1 MVTTLAP
8 RRTWMAGLA
17 LVGAAMAFALVVS
30 AAPAMQAPQLPDL
43 LRLTADYHAD
53 YVTRISGASLDEQYQ
68 LIDVTGGKMQAVTR
82 ISSDVVFVNLNGGV
96 TALRDAYAI
105 DTKPLR
111 PRAPRITTLLAA
123 PATPTM
129 KDWDTVIRFPAE
141 SSVYFALDI
150 ILKVNEPTTALRFIA
165 ASAQPSLKYKLQGQK
180 KINGVQTVGLN
191 FDEPA
196 AQDKKYLLATR
207 SNARASG
214 RLWVDPAT
222 GAVHQTELWVES
234 KGESANVTVKYA
246 SHPALGLLLPSES
259 NEQYEER
266 EAASG
271 PRDDSRGVPS
281 GRAGSRIS
289 FQAQAKYSKPAHSP
303 IDLQAIRK

>member
-1 MVTTLAP
+1 MVTALAR
-8 RRTWMAGLA
+8 RRTWMAGLPFLSVA
-17 LVGAAMAFALVVS
+17 VAIPVLLA
-30 AAPAMQAPQLPDL
+30 AAPAMQMPHLPDL
-43 LRLTADYHAD
+43 LRLAADYHAD
-53 YVTRISGASLDEQYQ
+53 YVTRVSGASLDEQYQ
-68 LIDVTGGKMQAVTR
+68 LIDVTGGRMQAVTR

-96 TALRDAYAI
+96 TALRDAYAV

-111 PRAPRITTLLAA
+111 PRAARITTLLAA
-123 PATPTM
+123 PATPSV
-129 KDWDTVIRFPAE
+129 KDWETVIRFPAE

-180 KINGVQTVGLN
+180 KINGIQTVGLN

-196 AQDKKYLLATR
+196 AQDKKYLLGTR

-214 RLWVDPAT
+214 RLWIDPAT
-222 GAVHQTELWVES
+222 GAVHRTELWVDS
-234 KGESANVTVKYA
+234 KGESANITVKYA
-246 SHPALGLLLPSES
+246 PHPALGLLLPSET
-259 NEQYEER
+259 NEQYDER

-281 GRAGSRIS
+281 GSAGSRIS
-289 FQAQAKYSKPAHSP
+289 FQAQARYSKPAHAP
-303 IDLQAIRK
+303 IDLRNLKK

>member
-1 MVTTLAP
+1 MVTALA
-8 RRTWMAGLA
+8 RRTRMAGLSFLA
-17 LVGAAMAFALVVS
+17 IATAVPVLLT
-30 AAPAMQAPQLPDL
+30 AAPASQTPHLPDL
-43 LRLTADYHAD
+43 LRLAAAYHAD
-53 YVTRISGASLDEQYQ
+53 YVTRVSGASLDEQYQ
-68 LIDVTGGKMQAVTR
+68 LIDVTGGKMRAVTR

-96 TALRDAYAI
+96 TALRDTYAI

-111 PRAPRITTLLAA
+111 PRTARIMTLLAA
-123 PATPTM
+123 PATPSF
-129 KDWDTVIRFPAE
+129 KDWETVIRFPGE
-141 SSVYFALDI
+141 SAVYFALDV

-180 KINGVQTVGLN
+180 KINGVPTVGLN

-196 AQDKKYLLATR
+196 ALDKKYLLGTR

-214 RLWVDPAT
+214 RFWIDPAT
-222 GAVHQTELWVES
+222 GAVHQTELWVDS
-234 KGESANVTVKYA
+234 KGESANVTVKFA
-246 SHPALGLLLPSES
+246 PQPALGLLLPSGT

-271 PRDDSRGVPS
+271 PRDDTRGVPS
-281 GRAGSRIS
+281 GSAGSRIS

-303 IDLQAIRK
+303 IDLRTLRK

>member
-1 MVTTLAP
+1 MVTAFA
-8 RRTWMAGLA
+8 RRRSWMAGLSILSVA
-17 LVGAAMAFALVVS
+17 GAIPVLLA
-30 AAPAMQAPQLPDL
+30 AAPAMQTPHLPDL
-43 LRLTADYHAD
+43 LRLAADYHAD
-53 YVTRISGASLDEQYQ
+53 YATRVSGASLDEEYQ

-82 ISSDVVFVNLNGGV
+82 ISSDLVFVNLNGGV
-96 TALRDAYAI
+96 TALRDAYAV

-111 PRAPRITTLLAA
+111 PRAARITTLLAA
-123 PATPTM
+123 PATPSF
-129 KDWDTVIRFPAE
+129 KDWETVIRFPAE

-165 ASAQPSLKYKLQGQK
+165 ASTQASLKYKLQGQK
-180 KINGVQTVGLN
+180 KINGIQTVGLN

-196 AQDKKYLLATR
+196 AQDKKYLLGTR
-207 SNARASG
+207 SNGRASG
-214 RLWVDPAT
+214 RLWIDPAT
-222 GAVHQTELWVES
+222 GAVHQTDLWVDS

-246 SHPALGLLLPSES
+246 AHPALGLLLPSET
-259 NEQYEER
+259 NEQYDER

-289 FQAQAKYSKPAHSP
+289 FQAQAKYSKPAHAP
-303 IDLQAIRK
+303 IDLRNLRK

>member
-1 MVTTLAP
+1 MVTALAR
-8 RRTWMAGLA
+8 RRTWMAGLSC
-17 LVGAAMAFALVVS
+17 LSAAVAIPVLA
-30 AAPAMQAPQLPDL
+30 AAPAMQTPHLPDL
-43 LRLTADYHAD
+43 LRLAADYHAD
-53 YVTRISGASLDEQYQ
+53 YVTRVSGASLDEQYQ

-82 ISSDVVFVNLNGGV
+82 ISSDLVFVNLNGGV

-111 PRAPRITTLLAA
+111 ARAARITSLLAA
-123 PATPTM
+123 PATPSLR
-129 KDWDTVIRFPAE
+129 DWETVIRFPAE

-150 ILKVNEPTTALRFIA
+150 ILKVNEPTTALRFVA
-165 ASAQPSLKYKLQGQK
+165 ASTQPSLKYKLQGQK
-180 KINGVQTVGLN
+180 KINGIQTVGLN

-196 AQDKKYLLATR
+196 EQDKKYLLGTR
-207 SNARASG
+207 ANARASG
-214 RLWVDPAT
+214 RLWIDPAT
-222 GAVHQTELWVES
+222 GAVHQTDLWLDS
-234 KGESANVTVKYA
+234 KGESANVTVKYTA
-246 SHPALGLLLPSES
+246 HPALGLLLPSET

-289 FQAQAKYSKPAHSP
+289 FQAQAKYSKPAHAP
-303 IDLQAIRK
+303 IDLRNLKK